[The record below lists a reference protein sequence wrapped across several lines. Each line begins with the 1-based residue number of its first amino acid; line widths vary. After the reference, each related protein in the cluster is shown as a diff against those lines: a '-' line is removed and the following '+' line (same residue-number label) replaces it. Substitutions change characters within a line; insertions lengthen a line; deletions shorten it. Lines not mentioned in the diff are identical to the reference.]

1 MLIVWRIGG
10 YRLPYPEYEG
20 EKYVGLDY
28 KYKNLLNVGL
38 LARYDGNSAIQS
50 DHRWMFTPAAS
61 AEWNLKNQFFT
72 GSTALSGL
80 SLRASY
86 ARIAKSFQSD
96 RYELGPQY
104 LATSITWSG
113 EPLLSSA
120 NGFATITRPYASGWV
135 GYDLKLPYSDKMELA
150 LKGSFFDRSRKE
162 GNCKYIAE
170 KQKR

>member
-1 MLIVWRIGG
+1 MNVQWNGSITSDLYHYNYTRAYDGDDDMKPTTSTG
-10 YRLPYPEYEG
+10 NFKQYR
-20 EKYVGLDY
+20 YVDRLENRWVSTSIALDY

-61 AEWNLKNQFFT
+61 AEWNLKNHFFT

-104 LATSITWSG
+104 LSLIH
-113 EPLLSSA
+113 
-120 NGFATITRPYASGWV
+120 I
-135 GYDLKLPYSDKMELA
+135 
-150 LKGSFFDRSRKE
+150 
-162 GNCKYIAE
+162 
-170 KQKR
+170 

>member
-1 MLIVWRIGG
+1 M
-10 YRLPYPEYEG
+10 
-20 EKYVGLDY
+20 
-28 KYKNLLNVGL
+28 LNVGL

-61 AEWNLKNQFFT
+61 AEWNLKNHFFT

-104 LATSITWSG
+104 LVSHG
-113 EPLLSSA
+113 VA
-120 NGFATITRPYASGWV
+120 NRYFPQLMDLQQSLVRMHRV
-135 GYDLKLPYSDKMELA
+135 GLVM
-150 LKGSFFDRSRKE
+150 
-162 GNCKYIAE
+162 I
-170 KQKR
+170 

>member
-1 MLIVWRIGG
+1 MWDYWQPGFTLSIRI
-10 YRLPYPEYEG
+10 YIMVR
-20 EKYVGLDY
+20 KF
-28 KYKNLLNVGL
+28 
-38 LARYDGNSAIQS
+38 RYQS

-61 AEWNLKNQFFT
+61 AEWNLKNHFFT

-86 ARIAKSFQSD
+86 AYQIDDFKSFHPICPN

-135 GYDLKLPYSDKMELA
+135 GYDLKLPYSDKMEL
-150 LKGSFFDRSRKE
+150 DT
-162 GNCKYIAE
+162 N
-170 KQKR
+170 